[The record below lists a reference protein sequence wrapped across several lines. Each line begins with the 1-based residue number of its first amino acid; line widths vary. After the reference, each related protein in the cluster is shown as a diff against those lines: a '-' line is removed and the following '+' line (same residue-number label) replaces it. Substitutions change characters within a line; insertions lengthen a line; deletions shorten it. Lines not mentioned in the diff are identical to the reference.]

1 MPALRQVEERDARGT
16 TTRLNPTI
24 TFRSDRQIRRIR
36 GRNDWDLV
44 DNPQYHPPIS
54 AQAQGREI
62 VFFLGTPD
70 STQTRALAKHLTKEE
85 VAAMAPYIIEEL
97 TRSPI
102 RVREQRPAVYEVR
115 VTTIGDIE
123 ATEAREVKTEDG
135 ATSVTVTPVA
145 PNLDPSRIAGSATNA
160 SVSGGR
166 VKPAPTA
173 NGMGD
178 AVAVP

>member
-1 MPALRQVEERDARGT
+1 MPALRQVEERDARGVT
-16 TTRLNPTI
+16 IRLNPSI

-44 DNPQYHPPIS
+44 DNPQYHPPIT
-54 AQAQGREI
+54 AQVQGREI

-70 STQTRALAKHLTKEE
+70 STQTRALAKHITKDD
-85 VAAMAPYIIEEL
+85 VAKMAPYIIEEL

-115 VTTIGDIE
+115 VTTIGDVE
-123 ATEAREVKTEDG
+123 ATEAREVPTPDG

-145 PNLDPSRIAGSATNA
+145 PNLDPAQLARASAGA
-160 SVSGGR
+160 S
-166 VKPAPTA
+166 
-173 NGMGD
+173 MGD